1 MQLVGRVEESATI
14 DGLVEGARN
23 GKAATLVL
31 RGEPGVGKTALVEHA
46 IGSAVDF
53 QIVHMTGIE
62 AERELGFAA
71 LHRLI
76 TPIIH
81 RIAKLPEAQR
91 GAMSSAFGLG
101 PLTAADRFMVGLA
114 TVTLAAEAASFSPL
128 LCVID
133 DAQWIDR
140 ESIDALAFWGRRL
153 YSEQCLLIFAERE
166 LFDEASPLEG
176 LPVLHVEGLTPH
188 DARTLLVREAHA
200 ALDPGVA
207 ERLIAETVGNPLALV
222 ELANDLTADQLT
234 GGFPLP
240 EPLPLSR
247 RVEERFLRQVRSL
260 PAATQSLLVLAAA
273 DPTGDIAL
281 LWSAAAV
288 IGISPESS
296 NAAEAEGLLSLLP
309 KVTFRHPLIR
319 SAVYSGASPAERRRV
334 HAALA
339 AATDA
344 AVDADRRAW
353 HLAAAAAGPDE
364 QVAVELERA
373 ATRAGARGGRVAER
387 AFLTRAAELS
397 PKREDAAARWVL
409 AAEAALAADSPNRA
423 QTLIEIA
430 SPWLHDRRQIAV
442 AERVVGRAWI
452 LRGRASTAAPML
464 LSSAIALRSID
475 PASSRFTMLEAFEA
489 AALSGHV
496 TVSKQQLADAGL
508 RDWDSNS
515 AGDGSIV
522 DMFLNAFGAYTSKDY
537 ATAVPLLRTAVTAA
551 GADDVTFEQIGRWP
565 ILASNA
571 ALALWDHEA
580 HARLMHGLARRS
592 RELGILRCLESSLLG
607 CATAELWAGRLAS
620 AQECYVEADEASRV
634 VNSSSQ
640 LALMD
645 VAVSALRGDESA
657 TQSKAA
663 TIIDSTTSVGLS
675 TGDTHARQWLAVM
688 LNSTGHYQAALDH
701 ARVVFDDDPE
711 FGGNQIL
718 PEVVEAAV
726 RAGDVAVA
734 AAALDRLAER
744 AGASGTTWA
753 LGVLARSRALLA
765 DDASAEASYVAAI
778 ELLDSTRL
786 VVEIARAR
794 LVYGE
799 WLRRQKR
806 RAEARDMLRSAHDA
820 FVAIGAD
827 GFADRARHE
836 LLATG
841 ERARKRSVTTS
852 NDLTPQEAHVA
863 RLAAA
868 GETNSEIAARLFI
881 SASTVEYHLRKVF
894 RKLDVTSRRQLRHR
908 LPG

>member
-1 MQLVGRVEESATI
+1 MQLVGRVEECATI

-373 ATRAGARGGRVAER
+373 ATRAGC
-387 AFLTRAAELS
+387 
-397 PKREDAAARWVL
+397 
-409 AAEAALAADSPNRA
+409 
-423 QTLIEIA
+423 
-430 SPWLHDRRQIAV
+430 
-442 AERVVGRAWI
+442 
-452 LRGRASTAAPML
+452 
-464 LSSAIALRSID
+464 
-475 PASSRFTMLEAFEA
+475 
-489 AALSGHV
+489 
-496 TVSKQQLADAGL
+496 
-508 RDWDSNS
+508 
-515 AGDGSIV
+515 
-522 DMFLNAFGAYTSKDY
+522 
-537 ATAVPLLRTAVTAA
+537 
-551 GADDVTFEQIGRWP
+551 
-565 ILASNA
+565 
-571 ALALWDHEA
+571 
-580 HARLMHGLARRS
+580 ARRACC
-592 RELGILRCLESSLLG
+592 RTRLLDS
-607 CATAELWAGRLAS
+607 GRRA
-620 AQECYVEADEASRV
+620 
-634 VNSSSQ
+634 
-640 LALMD
+640 
-645 VAVSALRGDESA
+645 
-657 TQSKAA
+657 QSKARGRCCK
-663 TIIDSTTSVGLS
+663 VGPRRRGS
-675 TGDTHARQWLAVM
+675 TGRRQPQSGA
-688 LNSTGHYQAALDH
+688 NTD
-701 ARVVFDDDPE
+701 RD
-711 FGGNQIL
+711 
-718 PEVVEAAV
+718 
-726 RAGDVAVA
+726 RVAVA
-734 AAALDRLAER
+734 ARPSPDR
-744 AGASGTTWA
+744 
-753 LGVLARSRALLA
+753 RSRACRRPGMDPAWSSVDGRA
-765 DDASAEASYVAAI
+765 DA
-778 ELLDSTRL
+778 
-786 VVEIARAR
+786 VV
-794 LVYGE
+794 VG
-799 WLRRQKR
+799 
-806 RAEARDMLRSAHDA
+806 DRSAIDRSGIEPVHDA
-820 FVAIGAD
+820 RGLR
-827 GFADRARHE
+827 GCRA
-836 LLATG
+836 LG
-841 ERARKRSVTTS
+841 S
-852 NDLTPQEAHVA
+852 
-863 RLAAA
+863 
-868 GETNSEIAARLFI
+868 
-881 SASTVEYHLRKVF
+881 
-894 RKLDVTSRRQLRHR
+894 RHR
-908 LPG
+908 FEAAVGRCRPSRTGTPIPPATVRSWTCS